1 MTGPVSSVQVLRHM
15 SGADA
20 LPVEKEISSD
30 KHHQHGGT
38 VYADWRIVIVAIC
51 MWLSCLSTFWVFHRV
66 SGQVGPSAQR
76 SDTASLTSPE
86 TDVGIVSFVWLALLC
101 IVATVIFMTIR
112 ARAAHVRTSLPST
125 IAVCS
130 CTVLLAAVATWNVA
144 YRQAHDPASLLA
156 HNATTIYAQWRVI
169 TPAIVSTMREARC
182 QSDAQLITISDGGI
196 DQLSSIKVRVFA
208 HESVC
213 SQLVEGTVMSGAGT
227 IQDAKYGAIPVW
239 LVLDEDRGIEM
250 LKPPD
255 MMHRAIH
262 AMRESLFRTCVRLDD
277 QGRVLVPGLTMGLV
291 GSQHIS
297 DTAPVDPA
305 YAKALDTRFIRAGIM
320 HLMAVSGGHFLLIAQ
335 LVRKVCATFRMH
347 HKAVAVLIMLA
358 CAGLAVAMYPSDS
371 VLRALIMMVFHAS
384 AVWFGRPPKP
394 LNALGWTIAIILI
407 SDPSKSQSFGFALSC
422 AAVFGIVI
430 CAPSFARWFALQLP
444 DALSNA
450 LAVSLSAMLFT
461 LPLQVLMKAQIPV
474 LSLYANLLVNPV
486 VDIATMS
493 GLIAMCI
500 APMSTT
506 LAFPFAW
513 ISSCG
518 TAVMDW
524 CAALL
529 GGNNSVMPWPS
540 GIVGFALVIA
550 IELLIAAACWFGT
563 RHMRSSFHRRYGIR
577 YGAVFHRSLGQ
588 SIRQWF
594 VDTIAM
600 LDKIPSDRYQENC
613 PTIRRD

>member
-1 MTGPVSSVQVLRHM
+1 MTDPVSSVPVLRHI
-15 SGADA
+15 SGADVF
-20 LPVEKEISSD
+20 PIDKTNSTN
-30 KHHQHGGT
+30 KHHQHGDT

-51 MWLSCLSTFWVFHRV
+51 MWFSCLSTFWVFHRIY
-66 SGQVGPSAQR
+66 GQVDPSTQR
-76 SDTASLTSPE
+76 SDTASLTFPE
-86 TDVGIVSFVWLALLC
+86 TDVGIVSFAWLALLC
-101 IVATVIFMTIR
+101 IIATVIFMTIR
-112 ARAAHVRTSLPST
+112 ARAAQVRTSLPLT
-125 IAVCS
+125 TAVCS
-130 CTVLLAAVATWNVA
+130 CAMLLAAVATWNVA

-156 HNATTIYAQWRVI
+156 QDANATNAQWRVI

-208 HESVC
+208 HEPVC
-213 SQLVEGTVMSGAGT
+213 SQLVEGTVMSGTGT
-227 IQDAKYGAIPVW
+227 IQDARYGAIPVW
-239 LVLDEDRGIEM
+239 LVLDEDRGIEIN
-250 LKPPD
+250 KPPD
-255 MMHRAIH
+255 MMHQAIH

-297 DTAPVDPA
+297 DAAPVDPA
-305 YAKALDTRFIRAGIM
+305 YAKALDTRFTRAGIM

-335 LVRKVCATFRMH
+335 LVRKVCATFRVH

-358 CAGLAVAMYPSDS
+358 CAGLALAMYPSDS
-371 VLRALIMMVFHAS
+371 VLRALIMMVFHAA

-394 LNALGWTIAIILI
+394 LNALGWTIAIVLI

-422 AAVFGIVI
+422 AAVFGIVV
-430 CAPSFARWFALQLP
+430 CAPSLARWFALQLP
-444 DALSNA
+444 DALTSA

-474 LSLYANLLVNPV
+474 LSLLANLMVNPV
-486 VDIATMS
+486 VDVATIA

-550 IELLIAAACWFGT
+550 IELLIAAVCWFVT
-563 RHMRSSFHRRYGIR
+563 RHLRQSFHRRYGIR
-577 YGAVFHRSLGQ
+577 YGAAFHRSLGQ
-588 SIRQWF
+588 SIRQW
-594 VDTIAM
+594 VADTVAL
-600 LDKIPSDRYQENC
+600 LDKIPADR
-613 PTIRRD
+613 